1 MTVMRRNSNL
11 VIQSMQRRGSQNSK
25 TSSNDQHQQH
35 DSGSHIEGNGA
46 ASIDDA
52 TTTGNG
58 GDSGGK
64 GGIIDPAIVAAIRK
78 ARGGLEV
85 ESFFDSEKNESLAS
99 ADNNKA
105 PNKSGGESSV
115 EISKTSNYK
124 LESFTH
130 SKKGDTVAEYKSDN

>member
-64 GGIIDPAIVAAIRK
+64 GGIDPAIVAAIRK

-115 EISKTSNYK
+115 EISKTSNYQ